1 MTALRI
7 SLKTTRNIDNVG
19 RKFQKIV
26 VYRLVIPWIKFWI
39 WLMASRLW
47 REGLEASWR
56 KWKKNLHIRN
66 SEFLLAFYTNL
77 IQLNR
82 TFLKLPVLQFQ
93 TRHTSDSLG
102 KEKKAWSWSNIV
114 VYLST
119 CLDSLTLQLNPL
131 SIWNKFSVVLDGL
144 ASAYFYRTRHL
155 LRALPR
161 KVNVD
166 AKNTHIYWISYFKLK
181 FSRKKQ

>member
-1 MTALRI
+1 MRWQSDLFLYQPRNSRAQPKNIWKLFVNACGTKKEMTALRI

-39 WLMASRLW
+39 WFMASRLW
-47 REGLEASWR
+47 RERLKVSWR

-93 TRHTSDSLG
+93 MRHTSDSLG
-102 KEKKAWSWSNIV
+102 K
-114 VYLST
+114 
-119 CLDSLTLQLNPL
+119 
-131 SIWNKFSVVLDGL
+131 
-144 ASAYFYRTRHL
+144 
-155 LRALPR
+155 
-161 KVNVD
+161 
-166 AKNTHIYWISYFKLK
+166 
-181 FSRKKQ
+181 